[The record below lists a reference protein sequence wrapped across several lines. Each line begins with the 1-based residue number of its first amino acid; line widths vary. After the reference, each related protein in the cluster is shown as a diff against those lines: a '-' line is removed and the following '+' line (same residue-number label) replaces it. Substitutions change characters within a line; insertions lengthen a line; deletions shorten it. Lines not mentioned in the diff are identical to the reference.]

1 MKKIFIITGELS
13 GDLHAATV
21 VQELKQTM
29 PDVEIEGIG
38 GKHMANAGVKIFK
51 DHSKMN
57 VVGISLKAIFDHVK
71 LAKEIINYL
80 NNSLNLL
87 IASIVFSFDPKE
99 VNRK

>member
-38 GKHMANAGVKIFK
+38 GKHMA
-51 DHSKMN
+51 M
-57 VVGISLKAIFDHVK
+57 L
-71 LAKEIINYL
+71 E
-80 NNSLNLL
+80 
-87 IASIVFSFDPKE
+87 
-99 VNRK
+99 